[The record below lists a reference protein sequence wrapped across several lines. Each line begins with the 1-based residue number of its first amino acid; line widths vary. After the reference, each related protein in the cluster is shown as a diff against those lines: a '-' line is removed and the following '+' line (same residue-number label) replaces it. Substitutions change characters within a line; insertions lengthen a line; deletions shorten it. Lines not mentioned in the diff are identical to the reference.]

1 MALLDGKQLRDGSIS
16 LDKLQGNSG
25 LVTFTSSATMSFGA
39 GTSLTTEDVNIV
51 LGVDVVNKNYVDS
64 VAAGLNPKAS
74 SKVIYDGDIT
84 SISGYTYSPGASGV
98 GATLTFTASGLISI
112 DSVSLSSGDRVIINS
127 STDQFVNGIY
137 EYGTTASFFTRTSD
151 FDGSPAQEVDGGEFS
166 FVTEGTVNAD
176 TGWVVS
182 SPNSTATIGVDS
194 IIWTQF
200 SAAGVI
206 TAGSGMTQDG
216 TTFNVNGG
224 VGLSASGTE
233 INLENTAVTIGSY
246 GLTNSVSTFTVDQQG
261 RLTAAS
267 NTSIQIDPSQV
278 NNLTN
283 EIESVVFTDAN
294 FVDSITVTFSVTA
307 GDFVT
312 AEVVDGS
319 LGTSK
324 LDASGGATAGY
335 TLQSN
340 GTGFDWVLNTG
351 DISEII
357 TSSGITG
364 GTNSGVVTLSVDG
377 TNGITSTDSGVK
389 LGGTLIENTTI
400 DGADFDFTLGN
411 VGIILMTASTF
422 DVEADGFVSIDAGT
436 GSAQFLAD
444 DTITISASNSVDIV
458 STGGVYVQGASFS
471 VNGVEIDPTSPTT
484 GYVLTYDGTAFV
496 PQAVAGTGD
505 ITDVNAGTGLTG
517 GGTQG
522 SVTLDVDFPTVV
534 NTIGGAGLTSS
545 GSVLNIGSGTGIIV
559 NADDIEIDFV
569 SIVGSGLTQ
578 SGGVISNTITPTA
591 LAGDGLSVNGSA
603 LDVNVNSDSL
613 EIVTDTIRLKD
624 TVTGDRTFADSITIQ
639 GNLTVSGTAT
649 YVNTENLYVVD
660 NTITLNATYSG
671 PASGVPYSGIEVNLG
686 DGTYSTFL
694 YEEST
699 GYFVGGVSGSESAFI
714 QEAGIGLTKSGNT
727 LSADLTTIADSTA
740 GSGLTASG
748 GVINVGSGTGI
759 TVNADDVAV
768 NLTEVAEL
776 TQGAGLTATG
786 GVINVGAGTGITV
799 NADDVAVNLTEVAEL
814 TQGAGLTATGGVIN
828 VGAGTGITVNADD
841 VAVDFV
847 SITGDGLTQS
857 GGVLNVDVD
866 NTTIQ
871 IVNGQLVATT
881 QGDITGVTAGD
892 GLSGGGSSGFV
903 TLDVN
908 TGAGMTISSD
918 AVAIDLASNSGL
930 NTTSGL
936 SIDSSAAGDGLSLTS
951 GVFDVGA
958 GAGITVSSTD
968 VAIDLASN
976 SGLNTTSGLSIDS
989 SVAGTGLTFSSGVL
1003 SVVAGSAQPV
1013 YTQMSLTP
1021 AQQALPLTNEFNS
1034 TLTISN
1040 TPNDYS
1046 RVQVF
1051 VNGQLQNLGDGVKT
1065 TDCYFS
1071 ATGSVAK
1078 SISNIVS
1085 GDTLYWNGVV
1095 AGFRLTTSDVIS
1107 ISYEV

>member
-84 SISGYTYSPGASGV
+84 SISGYTYSNGDSGV
-98 GATLTFTASGLISI
+98 GATLTFTASGLTSI

-166 FVTEGTVNAD
+166 FVTEGTLNAD

-182 SPNSTATIGVDS
+182 SPNSTATIGTTP

-206 TAGSGMTQDG
+206 TAGDG
-216 TTFNVNGG
+216 LVQVGTAFNVGAGTGITVSSSQVSIATTG
-224 VGLSASGTE
+224 VSAT
-233 INLENTAVTIGSY
+233 SY
-246 GLTNSVSTFTVDQQG
+246 GAAGTVGTFTVNAQG
-261 RLTAAS
+261 QLTAAS
-267 NTSIQIDPSQV
+267 DLTIDISSSQV
-278 NNLTN
+278 ND
-283 EIESVVFTDAN
+283 FTTASETAIFTTGN
-294 FVDSITVTFSVTA
+294 FVDGTTVDFTVTA
-307 GDFVT
+307 GDSVT
-312 AEVVDGS
+312 AEVTTGS
-319 LGTSK
+319 LT
-324 LDASGGATAGY
+324 ASHLNNNSQGATAGY
-335 TLQSN
+335 ILSVN
-340 GTGFDWVLNTG
+340 ADGTFAWIDNQVG
-351 DISEII
+351 DITGI
-357 TSSGITG
+357 TAGVGLTGGGSSGF
-364 GTNSGVVTLSVDG
+364 VTLDVQAANGLNVDVTSDSVE
-377 TNGITSTDSGVK
+377 
-389 LGGTLIENTTI
+389 LGGTLTKNTTI

-458 STGGVYVQGASFS
+458 SLGGVYVQGDSFS

-484 GYVLTYDGTAFV
+484 GYVLTYDGTSFV
-496 PQAVAGTGD
+496 PQAAAGD
-505 ITDVNAGTGLTG
+505 ITDVTAGVGLSG

-522 SVTLDVDFPTVV
+522 AVTLDVDFPTVV
-534 NTIGGAGLTSS
+534 DTIGGAGLTSS

-748 GVINVGSGTGI
+748 GVINVG
-759 TVNADDVAV
+759 
-768 NLTEVAEL
+768 
-776 TQGAGLTATG
+776 
-786 GVINVGAGTGITV
+786 
-799 NADDVAVNLTEVAEL
+799 
-814 TQGAGLTATGGVIN
+814 
-828 VGAGTGITVNADD
+828 AGTGITVNADD

-857 GGVLNVDVD
+857 GGVLNVDYTTVAGNLDGAGLIVNGSELEVNTGLGMTISSDAIITDLLVNGGLTYSGNQLTVGVD

-881 QGDITGVTAGD
+881 QGDITGVTAGN
-892 GLSGGGSSGFV
+892 GLSGGGSTGFV

-908 TGAGMTISSD
+908 TGSGITISTD

-936 SIDSSAAGDGLSLTS
+936 SIDSSAAGDGLSLTL

-1013 YTQMSLTP
+1013 YTQMNLTP
-1021 AQQALPLTNEFNS
+1021 AQQSLPLADEFNS

-1071 ATGSVAK
+1071 ATGSIAKNISGIVA
-1078 SISNIVS
+1078 
-1085 GDTLYWNGVV
+1085 GDTLYWNGLV
-1095 AGFRLTTSDVIS
+1095 AQFRLTTTDTIS